1 MAGHDTRSVLPSR
14 YYTAGA
20 VMVDEAADPKGNP
33 IGTELVY
40 EDDSV
45 RVWRI
50 ELAPGETAGWH
61 THYLDYTT
69 VVVEGDLVERPNAD
83 GTVDRIEVTPGA
95 IMRWNQGTL
104 RHALRNIGTK
114 TFRNVIVEVKGRVTG
129 AREAPAGA

>member
-14 YYTAGA
+14 YYTAGG

-69 VVVEGDLVERPNAD
+69 GAVEGHRVYRPNAD
-83 GTVDRIEVTPGA
+83 GTGDRTEAKPGA
-95 IMRWNQGTL
+95 SDAGREATF
-104 RHALRNIGTK
+104 RPALRKSGPK
-114 TFRNVIVEVKGRVTG
+114 TS
-129 AREAPAGA
+129 

>member
-1 MAGHDTRSVLPSR
+1 MAGHDTRSVLFSPR
-14 YYTAGA
+14 EGP
-20 VMVDEAADPKGNP
+20 MMDEAADPKGNP

-114 TFRNVIVEVKGRVTG
+114 TFRNVIVEVKGRKTG
-129 AREAPAGA
+129 A